1 MVIEKSYEVFKLIM
15 VDTENREKLFKRSAP
30 GSLLEKIVR
39 FILDIDLHI
48 IEITLERIEKDH
60 LYVLF
65 KIEDDAGF
73 PFASR
78 NAQIEFIKRS
88 QDGFI
93 EIKEYYSL
101 GFFSYN
107 NIIKRRII
115 DNWGNCQN
123 FKP

>member
-65 KIEDDAGF
+65 KKEDDAGF

-101 GFFSYN
+101 GFFSFN